1 METMDLGKGLLG
13 IRFLHLTRASAGR
26 DEVGAAMKPFVVKPL
41 SPKPARAKAVDRE
54 GLEQASLIKEISLR
68 YPAAAK
74 LIYHVPNG
82 GHRHKLVAIKLKEQG
97 VKAGVPDLVLP
108 MARGGYFG
116 LYIEFKATAPHDAAV
131 SPAQDAYL
139 QALTDQGYLAIVCR
153 GHFDAIE
160 AIRAYLLQPQTK
172 AAA

>member
-1 METMDLGKGLLG
+1 MT
-13 IRFLHLTRASAGR
+13 
-26 DEVGAAMKPFVVKPL
+26 
-41 SPKPARAKAVDRE
+41 PANPALFKQKRTRAKAIDRE
-54 GLEQASLIKEISLR
+54 GQEQAALMREIALR
-68 YPAAAK
+68 YPAASK

-116 LYIEFKATAPHDAAV
+116 LYVEFKAKAPYDAAV

-153 GHFDAIE
+153 GHVDAIE
-160 AIRAYLLQPQTK
+160 AIRAYLLQPQTR